1 MLSNVKQ
8 RNGGESHEPAPSN
21 IPYLSSGRRPDR
33 LPFQRKHLDGLEPG
47 ETRERGGEMAIGA
60 KLRCKSL
67 TPMAYCMDTIGSSH
81 SQETNMPLPFTD
93 PET

>member
-1 MLSNVKQ
+1 MS
-8 RNGGESHEPAPSN
+8 
-21 IPYLSSGRRPDR
+21 RPQVIFPICQVAVALTA

-47 ETRERGGEMAIGA
+47 ETRERGGKMAIGA

-67 TPMAYCMDTIGSSH
+67 TSMAYCMDTIGSSH